1 MELAMSDNSG
11 SSGYLGA
18 ILGGIIALAVLMLV
32 ISGGEWTGKTTVRSD
47 QDLPPVT
54 SGSAP
59 PR

>member
-1 MELAMSDNSG
+1 MSDNSG